1 MPQLYILVACFKIE
15 IFDLSPEVCSFV
27 SIILEKYIMRAGPQL
42 GVDAYGVSGF
52 TRLCRSASSP
62 SQHSFC
68 ALLRRKYL
76 GRRFHSLNVNLFA
89 RKRTFISLNTEKVL
103 VNYNEVGV
111 VCVDL
116 WKLQKMYIHKKASL
130 RKPFR
135 MDGTGFEPVTSAV

>member
-15 IFDLSPEVCSFV
+15 IFGLSPEVCSFV

-42 GVDAYGVSGF
+42 GVAKAARAPPC
-52 TRLCRSASSP
+52 TLP
-62 SQHSFC
+62 I
-68 ALLRRKYL
+68 L

-89 RKRTFISLNTEKVL
+89 QKRTFISLNTEEVL

-116 WKLQKMYIHKKASL
+116 WKLQKMYKHKKASL